1 MGDSHKKCPKTVL
14 LIQMIVIYSFIDQFL
29 KFLIMLATNHGHYR
43 ALKINFQ
50 SLI

>member
-29 KFLIMLATNHGHYR
+29 KFLNI
-43 ALKINFQ
+43 
-50 SLI
+50 SLFSRDFR